1 MPIIDTSVVLTALLR
16 EPLADQAAAV
26 MAEYDGRMHAPDI
39 LTLEIANAAVGAIRN
54 KRLSAEMARA
64 VLNSALVLPIA
75 LHPTTPLVPR
85 AFEISLQYHRR
96 PYDGLFLALAE
107 QRRDLFL
114 TTDMRLVNGLI
125 GTALEQWVRA
135 ISA

>member
-16 EPLADQAAAV
+16 EPLAEQASAA
-26 MAEYDGRMHAPDI
+26 MAQYDGRLHAPDI
-39 LTLEIANAAVGAIRN
+39 ITLELANAAIGAIRN
-54 KRLSAEMARA
+54 KRLSVEEAKL

-75 LHPTTPLVPR
+75 LHPTTPLVAR

-96 PYDGLFLALAE
+96 PYDGVFLALAE

-114 TTDMRLVNGLI
+114 TTDIRL
-125 GTALEQWVRA
+125 AW
-135 ISA
+135 ISTVGS